1 MAEFLGLG
9 DNVVEKGI
17 MFVDSEKNEN
27 RIAMT
32 TVGNQFSVI
41 ADEEGTY
48 KGYVIVKETDGL
60 IKLITDGSYTEKA
73 E

>member
-1 MAEFLGLG
+1 MAEFLGFG
-9 DNVVEKGI
+9 NNVVEKGI
-17 MFVDSEKNEN
+17 IFNDN

-48 KGYVIVKETDGL
+48 KGYAIVGNTTDGYT
-60 IKLITDGSYTEKA
+60 LITDGEYIK
-73 E
+73 